1 MECNFGDHNTSI
13 KRLTSMLSSYQTSK
27 LLLVIAMKRTT
38 NKTEIINLHQV
49 SSGIFS
55 IATLSDVFNASAK
68 VKN

>member
-1 MECNFGDHNTSI
+1 
-13 KRLTSMLSSYQTSK
+13 MLSSYQTSK

-55 IATLSDVFNASAK
+55 IATLSDVFNASAE